1 MLNDIITF
9 LAHWG
14 HIIVFFVI
22 LAQNFRSGWNKLGG
36 TEQLAR
42 DAMQL
47 SVDNPMRAEA
57 IRAIDKAQRSAIFQ
71 MRMCLFFAI
80 GILWIALS

>member
-1 MLNDIITF
+1 MLKDIIIFAVHWYHAAGF
-9 LAHWG
+9 LLVLG
-14 HIIVFFVI
+14 YM
-22 LAQNFRSGWNKLGG
+22 FRSGWNSLGA

-42 DAMQL
+42 DAMRL
-47 SVDNPMRAEA
+47 SLDNPLRDEA

-80 GILWIALS
+80 GILWIMLS